1 MQWAALVAWVVTAL
15 GGAVLFFAWL
25 RGGGVHQNEGIRA
38 PRLLSHMSLA
48 VTGLIVWA
56 VYLATDRDALAWI
69 AVAVLIAVALL
80 GFSMLL
86 IWVRG
91 RTTTI
96 RTETPAEGSFPLP
109 VVALHGVLG
118 ATTLALSTLAAAGI
132 GT

>member
-1 MQWAALVAWVVTAL
+1 MQWAALIAWIVTAL
-15 GGAVLFFAWL
+15 GGSVLFLAWL
-25 RGGGVHQNEGIRA
+25 RSGGLHQNEGIRA
-38 PRLLSHMSLA
+38 PRLLSHISLA

-56 VYLATDRDALAWI
+56 AYLASDNGTLAWV
-69 AVAVLIAVALL
+69 AVAILVAVALL

-109 VVALHGVLG
+109 VVALHGLLG
-118 ATTLALSTLAAAGI
+118 ATTLILSALAAAGI

>member
-1 MQWAALVAWVVTAL
+1 MRWAALIAWIVTTL
-15 GGAVLFFAWL
+15 GGSVLYLAWL
-25 RGGGVHQNEGIRA
+25 RSGGLHQNEGIRA

-56 VYLATDRDALAWI
+56 AYLASDNGTLAWV
-69 AVAVLIAVALL
+69 AVAILIAVALL

-96 RTETPAEGSFPLP
+96 RTETPAE
-109 VVALHGVLG
+109 
-118 ATTLALSTLAAAGI
+118 
-132 GT
+132 

>member
-1 MQWAALVAWVVTAL
+1 MQWAALVAWVITAL
-15 GGAVLFFAWL
+15 GGSVLFFAWL

-48 VTGLIVWA
+48 VTGLVVW
-56 VYLATDRDALAWI
+56 VVFLATDESALAWV
-69 AVAVLIAVALL
+69 AVAVLIAVVLL

-109 VVALHGVLG
+109 IVAAHGMLG
-118 ATTLALSTLAAAGI
+118 ATTLVLSTLAAAGI

>member
-1 MQWAALVAWVVTAL
+1 MQWAALGAWILTAL
-15 GGAVLFFAWL
+15 GGSVLFLAWR
-25 RGGGVHQNEGIRA
+25 RGGGLRQHEGIRTR
-38 PRLLSHMSLA
+38 RLLSHMSLA
-48 VTGLIVWA
+48 VAGLIVWA
-56 VYLATDRDALAWI
+56 AYLATDEHALAWV

-80 GFSMLL
+80 GFSMVL

-109 VVALHGVLG
+109 VVALHGILG
-118 ATTLALSTLAAAGI
+118 ATTLILSTLAAAGI